1 MNAYVLRR
9 LDPAGTWIYV
19 ESVKSKYNLT
29 DNAARHEHALK
40 LVAAAQSRSVE
51 GGGTWQTWDWL
62 LTHLLKQQS
71 ASTEDSSA

>member
-1 MNAYVLRR
+1 MSDAERLEFAISAVRR
-9 LDPAGTWIYV
+9 QRDRAV
-19 ESVKSKYNLT
+19 
-29 DNAARHEHALK
+29 
-40 LVAAAQSRSVE
+40 Q